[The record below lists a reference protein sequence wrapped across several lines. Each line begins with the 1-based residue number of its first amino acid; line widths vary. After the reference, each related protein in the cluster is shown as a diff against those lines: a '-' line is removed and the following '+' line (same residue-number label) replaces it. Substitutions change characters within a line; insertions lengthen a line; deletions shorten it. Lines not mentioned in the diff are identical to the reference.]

1 MTLHAI
7 IMCLTLNSALA
18 CAGSMFQ
25 VVVEVCGIA
34 RVLIS
39 LSFLTF
45 SASTIDIDID
55 AL

>member
-1 MTLHAI
+1 
-7 IMCLTLNSALA
+7 MCLTLNSAVA

-25 VVVEVCGIA
+25 VVVDVCGIA

-39 LSFLTF
+39 FCPFWPF
-45 SASTIDIDID
+45 SAGTIDID

>member
-1 MTLHAI
+1 MY
-7 IMCLTLNSALA
+7 
-18 CAGSMFQ
+18 Q
-25 VVVEVCGIA
+25 VVVDVCGIA

-45 SASTIDIDID
+45 SASTINID